1 MRFVAL
7 VAVFLV
13 CLAVAPP
20 AAAAAV
26 SPDGTAEHTA
36 VPSVAQPTVP
46 DGAIAQTATQSDVV
60 AQPTADDGPLAA
72 AGVAEPTTTLEVALQ
87 PDRSADW
94 TVTVAYDL
102 QTDDQQAAFDD
113 LAAAYR
119 GGEADFGPTASLYE
133 NLAAQA
139 SEATGRE
146 MGIENPSYDAAR
158 RGTTGRLE
166 LSFTWTAFLA
176 TADEERLV
184 FNDALDTPE
193 GTWLSTLGENQVL
206 RITTPRGYAITSA
219 NVPFADNTVEIE
231 GPRTFSP
238 DDHLR
243 IVYEE
248 SVFGAG
254 ALRFVGIAVI
264 LAAMIIGVALLL
276 RRNDRIAVRERVL
289 PGDGDDADPAGAA
302 ATEATEEP
310 VDTDPPE
317 EDLSLLADD
326 ERVERLL
333 ERNGGRMK
341 QADIVKETNWSDA
354 KVSQLLSSMAD
365 EDRVSKLR
373 IGREN
378 LITLPGVDATGGND
392 DSAGDE
398 SNTDAGDESDGDAG
412 DNPAGDES
420 DADTDDDPADDTDDS
435 PPR

>member
-1 MRFVAL
+1 MRFVAI

-13 CLAVAPP
+13 CLTLAPP

-26 SPDGTAEHTA
+26 STDGTATSTA
-36 VPSVAQPTVP
+36 TPP
-46 DGAIAQTATQSDVV
+46 IAQTTG
-60 AQPTADDGPLAA
+60 ADSPLAA
-72 AGVAEPTTTLEVALQ
+72 EGVAEPTTTMEIALQ

-94 TVTVAYDL
+94 TVTVTYDL
-102 QTDDQQAAFDD
+102 RTDDQQAAFDK
-113 LAAAYR
+113 LATAYQD
-119 GGEADFGPTASLYE
+119 GTANFGPTASLYE

-139 SEATGRE
+139 NRATGRE
-146 MGIENPSYDAAR
+146 MEIENPSYDAVR

-176 TADEERLV
+176 TEDEERLV
-184 FNDALDTPE
+184 FNDVLSTPS

-219 NVPFADNTVEIE
+219 SEPFADNTVEIE
-231 GPRTFSP
+231 GPRRFDA
-238 DDHLR
+238 DDHIR
-243 IVYEE
+243 IIFEE

-254 ALRFVGIAVI
+254 ALRFAGVAVI
-264 LAAMIIGVALLL
+264 LAAMIIGVAILLN
-276 RRNDRIAVRERVL
+276 RSDRAVRERVL
-289 PGDGDDADPAGAA
+289 PGDGDDAAA
-302 ATEATEEP
+302 PTAATEEP

-333 ERNGGRMK
+333 ERNGGRMR
-341 QADIVKETNWSDA
+341 QAAIVEETNWSDA

-365 EDRVSKLR
+365 ADQVSKLR

-378 LITLPGVDATGGND
+378 LITLPGVDATGGSD
-392 DSAGDE
+392 DSDE
-398 SNTDAGDESDGDAG
+398 ESA
-412 DNPAGDES
+412 
-420 DADTDDDPADDTDDS
+420 ADTVGGPTDDEGDV

>member
-13 CLAVAPP
+13 CLTLAPP

-26 SPDGTAEHTA
+26 STDGTATSTA
-36 VPSVAQPTVP
+36 AQP
-46 DGAIAQTATQSDVV
+46 IAQTTGAG
-60 AQPTADDGPLAA
+60 GPLAA
-72 AGVAEPTTTLEVALQ
+72 EGVTEPTTTFEVALQ

-94 TVTVAYDL
+94 TVTVTYDL
-102 QTDDQQAAFDD
+102 QTDDQQAAFDE
-113 LAAAYR
+113 LATAYQD
-119 GGEADFGPTASLYE
+119 GTATVGPTASLYE

-139 SEATGRE
+139 DEATGRE
-146 MGIENPSYDAAR
+146 MEIEDQSYDAVR

-176 TADEERLV
+176 AEDEERLV
-184 FNDALDTPE
+184 FNDVLSTPS

-219 NVPFADNTVEIE
+219 SEPFADNTVEIE
-231 GPRTFSP
+231 GPRRFDS
-238 DDHLR
+238 DDHIR
-243 IVYEE
+243 IIFEE

-254 ALRFVGIAVI
+254 AIRFVGVAVI

-276 RRNDRIAVRERVL
+276 NRSDRAVRERVL
-289 PGDGDDADPAGAA
+289 PGDGDDAAA
-302 ATEATEEP
+302 PTATTEEP

-333 ERNGGRMK
+333 ERNGGRMR
-341 QADIVKETNWSDA
+341 QAAIVEETNWSDA

-365 EDRVSKLR
+365 ADRVSKLR

-378 LITLPGVDATGGND
+378 LITLPGVDATGGGG
-392 DSAGDE
+392 DSSDE
-398 SNTDAGDESDGDAG
+398 ESA
-412 DNPAGDES
+412 
-420 DADTDDDPADDTDDS
+420 ADTADEPADDEGDV

>member
-13 CLAVAPP
+13 CLTLAPP

-26 SPDGTAEHTA
+26 STDGTATSTA
-36 VPSVAQPTVP
+36 AQP
-46 DGAIAQTATQSDVV
+46 IAQTTGAG
-60 AQPTADDGPLAA
+60 GPLAA
-72 AGVAEPTTTLEVALQ
+72 EGVTEPTTTFEVALQ

-94 TVTVAYDL
+94 TVTVTYDL
-102 QTDDQQAAFDD
+102 KTDDQQAAFDE
-113 LAAAYR
+113 LATAYQD
-119 GGEADFGPTASLYE
+119 GTATVGPTASLYE

-139 SEATGRE
+139 DEATGRE
-146 MGIENPSYDAAR
+146 MEIEDQSYDAVR

-176 TADEERLV
+176 AEEERLV
-184 FNDALDTPE
+184 FNDVLSTPS

-219 NVPFADNTVEIE
+219 SEPFADNTVEIE
-231 GPRTFSP
+231 GPRRFDS
-238 DDHLR
+238 DDHIR
-243 IVYEE
+243 IIFEE

-254 ALRFVGIAVI
+254 AIRFVGVAVI

-276 RRNDRIAVRERVL
+276 NRSDRAVRERVL
-289 PGDGDDADPAGAA
+289 PGDGDDAAA
-302 ATEATEEP
+302 PTATTEEP

-333 ERNGGRMK
+333 ERNGGRMR
-341 QADIVKETNWSDA
+341 QAAIVEETNWSDA

-365 EDRVSKLR
+365 ADRVSKLR

-378 LITLPGVDATGGND
+378 LITLPGVDATGGGG
-392 DSAGDE
+392 DSSDE
-398 SNTDAGDESDGDAG
+398 ESA
-412 DNPAGDES
+412 
-420 DADTDDDPADDTDDS
+420 ADTADGPADDEGDV

>member
-13 CLAVAPP
+13 CLTLAPP

-26 SPDGTAEHTA
+26 STDGTATSTA
-36 VPSVAQPTVP
+36 AQP
-46 DGAIAQTATQSDVV
+46 IAQTTGAG
-60 AQPTADDGPLAA
+60 GPLAA
-72 AGVAEPTTTLEVALQ
+72 EGVTEPTTTFEVALQ

-94 TVTVAYDL
+94 TVTVTYDL
-102 QTDDQQAAFDD
+102 QTDDQQAAFDE
-113 LAAAYR
+113 LATAYQD
-119 GGEADFGPTASLYE
+119 GTATVGPTASLYE

-139 SEATGRE
+139 DAATGRE
-146 MGIENPSYDAAR
+146 MEIEDQSYDAVR

-176 TADEERLV
+176 AEDEERLV
-184 FNDALDTPE
+184 FNDVLSTPS

-219 NVPFADNTVEIE
+219 SEPFADNTVEIE
-231 GPRTFSP
+231 GPRRFDS
-238 DDHLR
+238 DDHIR
-243 IVYEE
+243 IIFEE

-254 ALRFVGIAVI
+254 AIRFVGVAVI

-276 RRNDRIAVRERVL
+276 NRSDRAVRERVL
-289 PGDGDDADPAGAA
+289 PGDGDDAAA
-302 ATEATEEP
+302 PTATTEEP

-333 ERNGGRMK
+333 ERNGGRMR
-341 QADIVKETNWSDA
+341 QAAIVEETNWSDA

-365 EDRVSKLR
+365 ADRVSKLR

-378 LITLPGVDATGGND
+378 LITLPGVDATGGGG
-392 DSAGDE
+392 DSSDE
-398 SNTDAGDESDGDAG
+398 ESA
-412 DNPAGDES
+412 
-420 DADTDDDPADDTDDS
+420 ADTADGPADDEGDV

>member
-13 CLAVAPP
+13 CLTLAPP

-26 SPDGTAEHTA
+26 STDGTATSTA
-36 VPSVAQPTVP
+36 AQP
-46 DGAIAQTATQSDVV
+46 IAQTTGAG
-60 AQPTADDGPLAA
+60 GPLAA
-72 AGVAEPTTTLEVALQ
+72 EGVTEPTTTFEVALQ

-94 TVTVAYDL
+94 TVTVTYDL
-102 QTDDQQAAFDD
+102 QTDDQQAAFDE
-113 LAAAYR
+113 LATAYQD
-119 GGEADFGPTASLYE
+119 GTATVGPTASLYE

-139 SEATGRE
+139 DEATGRE
-146 MGIENPSYDAAR
+146 MEIEDQSYDAVR

-176 TADEERLV
+176 AEEERLV
-184 FNDALDTPE
+184 FNDVLSTPS

-219 NVPFADNTVEIE
+219 SEPFADNTVEIE
-231 GPRTFSP
+231 GPRRFDS
-238 DDHLR
+238 DDHIR
-243 IVYEE
+243 IIFEE

-254 ALRFVGIAVI
+254 AIRFVGVAVI

-276 RRNDRIAVRERVL
+276 NRSDRAVRERVL
-289 PGDGDDADPAGAA
+289 PGDGDDAAA
-302 ATEATEEP
+302 PTATTEEP

-333 ERNGGRMK
+333 ERNGGRMR
-341 QADIVKETNWSDA
+341 QAAIVEETNWSDA

-365 EDRVSKLR
+365 ADRVSKLR

-378 LITLPGVDATGGND
+378 LITLPGVDATGGGG
-392 DSAGDE
+392 DSSDE
-398 SNTDAGDESDGDAG
+398 ESA
-412 DNPAGDES
+412 
-420 DADTDDDPADDTDDS
+420 ADTADGPADDEGDV